1 MKYYKKLRKLFLKRD
16 IWTSKTTD
24 KTKILDFL
32 SAVKPLE
39 VNYELIRLG
48 GNIDGGYLVPDDL
61 EGIEFCFSP
70 GVSEVATFE
79 EDLTKR
85 GVKCFLADYSVDAPP
100 IKDNLFDF
108 EKKYIG
114 TSEFDV
120 FMTLEYWINEKA
132 PGKSDFILQM
142 DIEGAEYGVVLE
154 TSPETLKKFRII
166 VVEFHGLDAILDSGC
181 YEFISLTFAKI
192 LRDFEVVHIHP
203 NNRSE
208 PIVWRDIKIPPIM
221 EFTFL
226 RKDRINTRIPAL
238 SFPHKLD
245 KTNVPSVKDFALP
258 NCWYRTN

>member
-1 MKYYKKLRKLFLKRD
+1 MKYYKKLKGPLLRRD

-24 KTKILDFL
+24 KSKILDFL
-32 SAVKPLE
+32 STVKPLK

-48 GNIDGGYLVPDDL
+48 DDIDGGYLVPDDL

-70 GVSEVATFE
+70 GVSDVATFE

-100 IKDNLFDF
+100 IKNKLFDF

-114 TSEFDV
+114 TWDSDV
-120 FMTLEYWINEKA
+120 FMTLEGWIKEKVL
-132 PGKSDFILQM
+132 GKSDFILQM
-142 DIEGAEYGVVLE
+142 DIEGAEYGVILE
-154 TSPETLKKFRII
+154 TSPEILKKFRIL
-166 VVEFHGLDAILDSGC
+166 VVEFHGLDALLDSRC
-181 YEFISLTFAKI
+181 YDFIRLTFAKI

-208 PIVWRDIKIPPIM
+208 PIVWRDIKILPIM

-226 RKDRINTRIPAL
+226 RKDRISTRIPAL
-238 SFPHKLD
+238 AFPHKLD
-245 KTNVPSVKDFALP
+245 KTNVTSIKDFVLP
-258 NCWYRTN
+258 NCWYKTY